1 MAEIPI
7 GQLAR
12 VAGATIDQTV
22 RAIKI
27 ELFNGVIRDTRVDT
41 GRARSN
47 WIATNNQPSNETT
60 DKIDHDGIRAQLNT
74 QRTVKPETVDYLSN
88 NLPYIQKLEEMD
100 GMVRRNISRIDRN
113 IREAVNGNR

>member
-47 WIATNNQPSNETT
+47 WMTTVGAPSSATRQN
-60 DKIDHDGIRAQLNT
+60 IDQSGSDALAEVAATVRAD
-74 QRTVKPETVDYLSN
+74 TVDWLSN
-88 NLPYIQKLEEMD
+88 NLPYIEKLEEMD
-100 GMVRRNISRIDRN
+100 AMVDRN
-113 IREAVNGNR
+113 VARLGRIVSEKTQ